1 MHFAVGSLTIVK
13 IEADSYHFVL
23 QSELRRID
31 EMIDRPK
38 LFAMLDRE
46 PGLEA
51 SDGEPVSALDVMEA
65 IDALPINGALDFRAV
80 ERVA

>member
-1 MHFAVGSLTIVK
+1 MHFKVGSLTVVK

-23 QSELRRID
+23 QSKLRQID
-31 EMIDRPK
+31 EIIDTPK

-46 PGLEA
+46 SGLEA
-51 SDGEPVSALDVMEA
+51 NDGEPVSALDVMEA
-65 IDALPINGALDFRAV
+65 IDALPINGALDFRVV